1 MRVPKKVVR
10 GGDVRADDIN
20 ALIDAVRGLVLRPG
34 PGYRVRSG
42 PDGQALVIERGA
54 GGGGN
59 ASGGFCPGFRIYKK
73 TVSGTVRVF
82 VEGGQIGGEMIVE
95 QDLGTLEAMEGKQV
109 IAKVT
114 LNGEDGT
121 YVSVVEA
128 VATLPEIT
136 DEIKYVVIG
145 WVGELTGTS
154 TPVGKVVQLFC
165 GFLSVRV
172 CRNWYA
178 AEAPFYGMS
187 LGEPF

>member
-10 GGDVRADDIN
+10 GEEVRADVFN

-59 ASGGFCPGFRIYKK
+59 AAGGFCPGFRIYKK
-73 TVSGTVRVF
+73 TVSGTVHVF
-82 VEGGQIGGEMIVE
+82 VEAGQIGSEMIVE
-95 QDLGTLEAMEGKQV
+95 TDLGTLEAMEAKHV
-109 IAKVT
+109 IVEVT

-121 YVSVVEA
+121 YTSQVISKE
-128 VATLPEIT
+128 TLDPPT
-136 DEIKYVVIG
+136 DVLKYTVLG
-145 WVGELTGTS
+145 YVGALTGTS
-154 TPVGKVVQLFC
+154 TPEGKVVQIHC
-165 GFLSVRV
+165 GAVDV
-172 CRNWYA
+172 TICRNWYA

-187 LGEPF
+187 LSTE